1 VLDFFGLA
9 RRADQLASGLPLA
22 QRKLLEVARAL
33 ATGAK
38 LLLLDEVMAGL
49 NPTESAEVVALLKR
63 LTGFGVSAVAGV
75 EHIMRVVMA
84 LATRVV
90 VMDQGA
96 KLAEGPPQTVVH
108 DPRVVEAYLGSKY
121 SQGGAQR

>member
-1 VLDFFGLA
+1 M
-9 RRADQLASGLPLA
+9 
-22 QRKLLEVARAL
+22 ARAL

-49 NPTESAEVVALLKR
+49 NPTESAEVVSLLKR
-63 LTGFGVSAVAGV
+63 LKDFGVSAVGGV

-108 DPRVVEAYLGSKY
+108 DPRVVEAYLGSKF
-121 SQGGAQR
+121 SQGGAKS